1 MCTHARNVELLNMH
15 KGCYCR
21 IATSNICTIDN
32 YPLSEADVVQYIP
45 FHTTEPNVLNL
56 TYQMLRPH
64 LQGIN

>member
-1 MCTHARNVELLNMH
+1 MSTHARNVEFLNMH
-15 KGCYCR
+15 KGCIYW

-45 FHTTEPNVLNL
+45 FHAIEPNVMNL